1 MGSAPGGGHSW
12 RHLERDPEALDRLS
26 KLNTTAPGSAP
37 HRAAAPPGIGV
48 PTVATPPA
56 FVPCHDLAVIA
67 VATSEAPP
75 ALASAAAPAPAAIR
89 NPIDW
94 SAFERQCRALLPA
107 RGVVA
112 ARQELLAYDCDGLTL
127 DRHQPP
133 LVVLPETTDQVAAVV
148 RLCHQ
153 QGVPFVA
160 RGSGTGLSGGA
171 VAETG
176 ALVIATS
183 RMRSI
188 LDLDLANRR
197 ITVQPGVINS
207 WVTRAVCGEGYYY
220 APDPSSQVVC
230 SIGGNVAEN
239 SGGVHCLK
247 YGVTSNHVLEL
258 EVVLPDGTVT
268 RLGSGLAETPELDLR
283 GVFIGSEG
291 TLGIAT
297 AITLRL
303 LRSPQ
308 SVAVLL
314 ADFAA
319 MEAAGEAV
327 RKVTVAG
334 VLPAGMEIMDNF
346 TINAVNDLFGFD
358 EYPRDAAAVLLIELD
373 GQAGEVAAALEI
385 AERLCFEAGAGTVRR
400 ATDPEERALLWKGRK
415 SAFAAVGRITPTYYV
430 QDGVVPRSALPRV
443 LAAIEAL
450 GRQYGLP
457 VANVFHAGD
466 GNLHPLILYRADE
479 PDVTRR
485 VQELGADILRLCIE
499 AGGSITGEHGV
510 GSDKRCYLDWMFA
523 PDDLATMTLVRQA
536 FDPQGLANPGK
547 IFPTPSSCGES
558 SRRRLELGG
567 RRPELGRV
575 ELF

>member
-1 MGSAPGGGHSW
+1 MTIDWAAM
-12 RHLERDPEALDRLS
+12 ERD
-26 KLNTTAPGSAP
+26 
-37 HRAAAPPGIGV
+37 
-48 PTVATPPA
+48 
-56 FVPCHDLAVIA
+56 
-67 VATSEAPP
+67 
-75 ALASAAAPAPAAIR
+75 
-89 NPIDW
+89 
-94 SAFERQCRALLPA
+94 CRALLPA
-107 RGVVA
+107 RAVVA
-112 ARQELLAYDCDGLTL
+112 APQELLAYDCDGLTL
-127 DRHQPP
+127 HRAQPP
-133 LVVLPETTDQVAAVV
+133 LVVLPETTEQVAALL
-148 RLCHQ
+148 RLCHRR
-153 QGVPFVA
+153 GVPFLA

-171 VAETG
+171 LAENG

-188 LDLDLANRR
+188 LEVDLANRR
-197 ITVQPGVINS
+197 ITVQPGVING
-207 WVTRAVCGEGYYY
+207 WVTRAVAGDGFYY

-247 YGVTSNHVLEL
+247 YGVTSNHVLEM

-268 RLGSGLAETPELDLR
+268 TLGSGLAETPELDLR

-303 LRSPQ
+303 LRAPQ

-314 ADFAA
+314 ADFTA

-327 RKVTVAG
+327 RLVTAAG

-346 TINAVNDLFGFD
+346 TINAVDDLFGRD

-373 GQAGEVAAALEI
+373 GQEREVTAAVEIAGE
-385 AERLCFEAGAGTVRR
+385 LCRQAGARTIRR
-400 ATDPEERALLWKGRK
+400 ASSEADRALLWKGRK

-430 QDGVVPRSALPRV
+430 QDGVVPRSALPGV
-443 LAAIEAL
+443 LAAIEEL
-450 GRQYGLP
+450 SRRYDLP

-479 PDVTRR
+479 PGVTDR
-485 VQELGADILRLCIE
+485 VQELGADILRLCID

-523 PDDLATMTLVRQA
+523 PDDLATMRLVREA
-536 FDPQGLANPGK
+536 FDPAGLANPGK
-547 IFPTPSSCGES
+547 IFPTPRSCGES
-558 SRRRLELGG
+558 ARRQASSLTVHLDALPAGGVESPSLEPLD
-567 RRPELGRV
+567 V
-575 ELF
+575 F

>member
-1 MGSAPGGGHSW
+1 VPVSVPSLTPAPS
-12 RHLERDPEALDRLS
+12 LEDGPPRL
-26 KLNTTAPGSAP
+26 A
-37 HRAAAPPGIGV
+37 I
-48 PTVATPPA
+48 
-56 FVPCHDLAVIA
+56 DWAVI
-67 VATSEAPP
+67 
-75 ALASAAAPAPAAIR
+75 
-89 NPIDW
+89 
-94 SAFERQCRALLPA
+94 ERRCRAILPA
-107 RGVVA
+107 RAVVA

-127 DRHQPP
+127 HRSQPP

-148 RLCHQ
+148 RLCAAE
-153 QGVPFVA
+153 GVPFVA

-171 VAETG
+171 VAEQP

-183 RMRSI
+183 RMRSV

-197 ITVQPGVINS
+197 VTVQPGVINS
-207 WVTRAVCGEGYYY
+207 WVTRAVAGAGFYY

-258 EVVLPDGTVT
+258 EVVLPDGSVT
-268 RLGSGLAETPELDLR
+268 RLGSGLPETPELDLR

-303 LRSPQ
+303 LRTPQ

-314 ADFAA
+314 ADFTA

-327 RKVTVAG
+327 RLVTAAG

-346 TINAVNDLFGFD
+346 TLNAVDDLFGVD

-373 GQAGEVAAALEI
+373 GQEGEVAAAVEV
-385 AERLCFEAGAGTVRR
+385 AAGLCRQAGARTIRR
-400 ATDPEERALLWKGRK
+400 ASGEADRALLWKGRK

-443 LAAIEAL
+443 LAAIEGL
-450 GRQYGLP
+450 SRRFDLP

-466 GNLHPLILYRADE
+466 GNLHPLILYRAGE
-479 PDVTRR
+479 EGVTER
-485 VQELGADILRLCIE
+485 VQQLGAEILRLCIE
-499 AGGSITGEHGV
+499 AGGSITGEHGI
-510 GSDKRCYLDWMFA
+510 GNDKRCYLDWMFG
-523 PDDLATMTLVRQA
+523 PDDMATMQLVRRA
-536 FDPQGLANPGK
+536 FDPQSLANPGK
-547 IFPTPSSCGES
+547 IFPTPASCGES
-558 SRRRLELGG
+558 SRRVSAAANRTG
-567 RRPELGRV
+567 V